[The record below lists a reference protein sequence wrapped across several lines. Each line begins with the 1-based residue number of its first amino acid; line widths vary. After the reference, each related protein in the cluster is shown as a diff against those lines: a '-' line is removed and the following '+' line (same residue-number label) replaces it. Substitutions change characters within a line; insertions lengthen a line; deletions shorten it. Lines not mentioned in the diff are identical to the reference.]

1 MRTSLFLFIGERGDA
16 PVVDDYLARLVQA
29 RDEGFTMI
37 WTAQSPR
44 GPDVLTVLARVLP
57 EVEGIH
63 VGTGVIPIQ
72 TRHPLV
78 LAQQALTVSAIS
90 GGRLTLGIGMTHR
103 VVSEGVYG
111 ISWDRHVRRLN
122 DYLDGLLPA
131 LSGHEADA
139 VGTITTSRGRVTVPG
154 ATPPPVYIAALGP
167 RLLDITGRRA
177 VGTVTW
183 MAGPRTLASHVIP
196 CLEEV
201 AGPSGR
207 RVEVV
212 AGFPICVTDQA
223 EAARA
228 HTARALALYN
238 GLPSY
243 RAMLDREG
251 VDGPADVAIIGD
263 EDLVT
268 ARLDELEALGID
280 ELMATVIAPTAEDAA
295 RTRALLRART

>member
-1 MRTSLFLFIGERGDA
+1 M
-16 PVVDDYLARLVQA
+16 
-29 RDEGFTMI
+29 
-37 WTAQSPR
+37 
-44 GPDVLTVLARVLP
+44 LTVLAHVLP
-57 EVEGIH
+57 EVEGID

-90 GGRLTLGIGMTHR
+90 GGRLKLGIGMTHQ

-111 ISWDRHVRRLN
+111 IAWDRHVRRLN
-122 DYLDGLLPA
+122 EYLDGLLPA
-131 LSGHEADA
+131 LTGHEADA
-139 VGTITTSRGRVTVPG
+139 VGSLTTSRGRVTVPG
-154 ATPPPVYIAALGP
+154 AIPPPVYVAALGP

-177 VGTVTW
+177 AGTVTW
-183 MAGPRTLASHVIP
+183 MAGSRTLASHVIP

-201 AGPSGR
+201 AGPGGR
-207 RVEVV
+207 RVEVI
-212 AGFPICVTDQA
+212 AGFPICVTDHP

-228 HTARALALYN
+228 HTARALALYD

-263 EDLVT
+263 EELVT
-268 ARLDELEALGID
+268 SRLDELEALGID
-280 ELMATVIAPTAEDAA
+280 ELMATVVAPSAEDAA
-295 RTRALLRART
+295 RTRAVLGGRG